1 MLRTP
6 LVFVN
11 DKYQDLCKL
20 IQDIDKKLCGKV
32 DVNDVFHVR
41 CLVKSVRINADNI
54 FKEYVSLV
62 HAYEHLD
69 QRTNPKQSESSPG
82 NVFYQQRPQAID
94 PSISLRREYYKLKSK
109 HKKLKKKYKKLSKKY
124 RKVECKGA

>member
-20 IQDIDKKLCGKV
+20 VHDIDKILCGKV
-32 DVNDVFHVR
+32 DINDVFHVR

-54 FKEYVSLV
+54 FKEYTSLD

-69 QRTNPKQSESSPG
+69 QRTNLKLSASSPG
-82 NVFYQQRPQAID
+82 GTFCQQPPQVID
-94 PSISLRREYYKLKSK
+94 PDISLRRKYYELESK

-124 RKVECKGA
+124 RKAECKGA